1 MLELTA
7 LPTIRKESWVPAV
20 READVLP
27 VWGGDVL
34 NLRHWM
40 RQSGL
45 AEFDLEFVPSGSDMA
60 LEADR
65 ALGLVDFI
73 LYPPLDRED
82 MPDASLADIER
93 WASGISAPTSAIDDE
108 TAIKVIGDTIEV
120 DSEGNWKLFNA

>member
-1 MLELTA
+1 VLELTA

-27 VWGGDVL
+27 VWEGDVL
-34 NLRHWM
+34 NLRHRM

-93 WASGISAPTSAIDDE
+93 WALGISAPTSAIDDE
-108 TAIKVIGDTIEV
+108 TAIKVIGNTIEV